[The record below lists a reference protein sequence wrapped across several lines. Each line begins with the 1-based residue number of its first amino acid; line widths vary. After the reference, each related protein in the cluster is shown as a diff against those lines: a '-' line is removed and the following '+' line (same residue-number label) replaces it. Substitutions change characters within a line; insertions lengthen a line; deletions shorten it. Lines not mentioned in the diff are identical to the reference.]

1 MGSVAATGVYRQGRA
16 TDVTMEAPTGVGGGW
31 KAAIDR
37 PGVGVIEAGEQANGT
52 AIG

>member
-1 MGSVAATGVYRQGRA
+1 MAVTRVYRQGRA
-16 TDVTMEAPTGVGGGW
+16 TDVTMEAPTGVEGGW

-37 PGVGVIEAGEQANGT
+37 PGAGVIAAGEQANGT